1 MDLAIYMIYAPSQVL
16 KLKRF
21 SMRWPMDAHAWVLIW
36 ELKGCNE
43 EIFESI
49 SFKVLTL
56 GYDSNFEI
64 TSVTKKE
71 KKRRLYK
78 FL

>member
-21 SMRWPMDAHAWVLIW
+21 SMRRPMDGHEWVLIW

-43 EIFESI
+43 EIFDSI
-49 SFKVLTL
+49 SFQNV
-56 GYDSNFEI
+56 
-64 TSVTKKE
+64 
-71 KKRRLYK
+71 
-78 FL
+78 

>member
-16 KLKRF
+16 KLERF
-21 SMRWPMDAHAWVLIW
+21 SMRRPMDGHAWVLIW

-43 EIFESI
+43 EIFQSI
-49 SFKVLTL
+49 SFQSLML

-64 TSVTKKE
+64 T
-71 KKRRLYK
+71 
-78 FL
+78 

>member
-1 MDLAIYMIYAPSQVL
+1 MRQSYMEKIKQNHPNFTLHMDLAIYMIYAPSQVL

-21 SMRWPMDAHAWVLIW
+21 SMRRPMDAHAWVLIW

-49 SFKVLTL
+49 SSQSFDAWV
-56 GYDSNFEI
+56 
-64 TSVTKKE
+64 
-71 KKRRLYK
+71 
-78 FL
+78 